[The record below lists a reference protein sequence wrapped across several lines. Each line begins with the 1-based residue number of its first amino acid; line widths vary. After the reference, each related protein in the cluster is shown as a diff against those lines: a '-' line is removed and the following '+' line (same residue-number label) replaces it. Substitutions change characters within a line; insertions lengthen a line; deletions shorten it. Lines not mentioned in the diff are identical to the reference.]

1 MTRLAFSTLGCPG
14 APLDHVL
21 KLAQSNNIVGLELRT
36 ADEFTHTGLTAAERR
51 ALRARID
58 DAGLEILAINS
69 YVKLCAVEEQ
79 PLEAHLQLAADL
91 GARGVRVFPGDEP
104 GTATSPASGDSL
116 PTSEAPGDSPTAGEI
131 RALDRVTTAPR
142 EVAILLETHDSH
154 SSGRKMA
161 VLCGLLD
168 AEVPRHNA
176 KVIWDSAHTWSQGET
191 PAESFDLLKPWI
203 DFVQIK
209 DEDSAKDYKPVP
221 IGAGDY
227 PIDQLLQ
234 AVQGTEYWLSL
245 EWELKWHP
253 HLPPLDEALPATWNW
268 ISAAE
273 EEVIHR

>member
-1 MTRLAFSTLGCPG
+1 MTKLAFSTLGCPG

-21 KLAQSNNIVGLELRT
+21 KLAQGNNISGLELRT
-36 ADEFTHTGLTAAERR
+36 ADDEFTHTGLTAAERR
-51 ALRARID
+51 DLRSRIE

-79 PLEAHLQLAADL
+79 PLDAHLELAADL
-91 GARGVRVFPGDEP
+91 GARGVRVFPGDDP
-104 GTATSPASGDSL
+104 STA
-116 PTSEAPGDSPTAGEI
+116 SEAGDSPTPGEI

-154 SSGRKMA
+154 SAGRKMA
-161 VLCGLLD
+161 ALCGLLD
-168 AEVPRHNA
+168 SEVPEHNA
-176 KVIWDSAHTWSQGET
+176 KVIWDSAHTWSHGES
-191 PAESFDLLKPWI
+191 PAEALDLLKPWI

-209 DEDSAKDYKPVP
+209 DEDSTKDYRPVP

-234 AVQGTEYWLSL
+234 ALRDTEYWLSL

-273 EEVIHR
+273 ER